1 MRIELEQYSP
11 PLGDGEALLKFSGT
25 MPMQL
30 HEHER
35 RKGCTKEA
43 PLQGSLT

>member
-1 MRIELEQYSP
+1 MYSIDDTMRIELEQYSP

-30 HEHER
+30 HEHEPTER
-35 RKGCTKEA
+35 MY
-43 PLQGSLT
+43 